1 MPKGMKLT
9 LPFEMQDSWED
20 LRAPPA
26 RPICRAPQF
35 PRLAPQ
41 FRESTSQVP
50 ATGLQATVCRAD
62 LPARSLLECSNFG
75 ASQGQSHQLELAER
89 SCCGAQHVKSLSFRA
104 RRPRPIWRPTLAPPG
119 LPSVRSFACAILG
132 LMTVMTTTRRNCV
145 FCQHCGGISGR
156 NSVRCERFGGHSSPA
171 LESPCV
177 FWSREPGADDEA
189 DPQFWRDLM
198 ERLYPETPD
207 LMVRTSPV
215 TKPLLTSDEI
225 DRILRQVEAQRA
237 AGLLPPPL

>member
-20 LRAPPA
+20 LLALLAQPF
-26 RPICRAPQF
+26 CRAPQLL
-35 PRLAPQ
+35 RLAPQ
-41 FRESTSQVP
+41 FREPASQVP
-50 ATGLQATVCRAD
+50 ATGLQATVYRAD
-62 LPARSLLECSNFG
+62 LPALSLRECSNFG
-75 ASQGQSHQLELAER
+75 ASQGQSHQLKPAER
-89 SCCGAQHVKSLSFRA
+89 ACCGAQHVKSLSFRECQS
-104 RRPRPIWRPTLAPPG
+104 RPIWRPTLAPPG
-119 LPSVRSFACAILG
+119 LPSVWSFACAILG

-145 FCQHCGGISGR
+145 FCQHSGGISGR